1 MPDVSGYLRPSFRT
15 QNNVYVRLKIFF
27 YSLFI
32 LFSRVKN
39 SPFWAKFFNDYRRL
53 LLVAVVNP
61 ISASPQNDAVGSGVG
76 GSLLSVW
83 EYGVTGTVWSHACR
97 IGLFGLPSSCLQ
109 YSLCPLIRAII
120 GVFSVEWNNNELSF
134 KCNCVFL
141 SLTFFV
147 SVYLAFT
154 CATSLAFPALSLSL
168 SLSINT
174 VRRTGLSSISYT
186 NVCALSVAS
195 YIYQTH
201 SVWYRMT
208 SPRYA
213 SFSLAAQILK
223 CTRPTLNFVSHTTLP
238 PKTQSRSDR

>member
-1 MPDVSGYLRPSFRT
+1 MWWKVGF
-15 QNNVYVRLKIFF
+15 V
-27 YSLFI
+27 
-32 LFSRVKN
+32 
-39 SPFWAKFFNDYRRL
+39 
-53 LLVAVVNP
+53 VACE
-61 ISASPQNDAVGSGVG
+61 
-76 GSLLSVW
+76 SVW

-134 KCNCVFL
+134 KFNCVFL
-141 SLTFFV
+141 SLTFFG

-168 SLSINT
+168 SLSLSISI
-174 VRRTGLSSISYT
+174 VRWTSLLSISYT
-186 NVCALSVAS
+186 NVRALSVAS

>member
-1 MPDVSGYLRPSFRT
+1 MFIFVSKY
-15 QNNVYVRLKIFF
+15 F

-141 SLTFFV
+141 LLTFFV

-168 SLSINT
+168 SLYAIST
-174 VRRTGLSSISYT
+174 VRWTSLSRSLATLMSAHYWWRR
-186 NVCALSVAS
+186 
-195 YIYQTH
+195 IYQTR
-201 SVWYRMT
+201 SVWYRNVVL
-208 SPRYA
+208 SIRK
-213 SFSLAAQILK
+213 L
-223 CTRPTLNFVSHTTLP
+223 
-238 PKTQSRSDR
+238 